1 MRKLNSNEV
10 IVDEIIKDGV
20 EYLVIE
26 QFMDDSPVSARSIV
40 PKEEIDM
47 ESETGKGA
55 RFREK
60 KHEIKAKPDKVKSL
74 DDFFEL

>member
-26 QFMDDSPVSARSIV
+26 QFMDDSPVSSRSV
-40 PKEEIDM
+40 VLKEEIDM
-47 ESETGKGA
+47 ENETGKGA

-60 KHEIKAKPDKVKSL
+60 KPEIKVKPSKVKTL
-74 DDFFEL
+74 DEFFEL